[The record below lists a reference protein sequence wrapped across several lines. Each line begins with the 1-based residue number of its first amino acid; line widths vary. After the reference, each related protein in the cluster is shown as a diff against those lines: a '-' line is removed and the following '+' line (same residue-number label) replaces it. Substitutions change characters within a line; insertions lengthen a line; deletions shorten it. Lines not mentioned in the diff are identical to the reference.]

1 MIVSFRGFGL
11 SDARVF
17 YADNEARRMKV
28 ILVTAAHIQLYHA
41 RLEIE
46 QWVDQDP
53 AYNELSACQSR
64 TITGLRL
71 CLSQNIACF
80 HSSSML
86 PFVFRSLVR
95 CI

>member
-1 MIVSFRGFGL
+1 MIVSFRGFGPW
-11 SDARVF
+11 DTRAF
-17 YADNEARRMKV
+17 YADNEARRMNV

-71 CLSQNIACF
+71 YMSRNIACF
-80 HSSSML
+80 HASFML
-86 PFVFRSLVR
+86 PVLYSGP
-95 CI
+95 

>member
-11 SDARVF
+11 SDTRAF
-17 YADNEARRMKV
+17 YADNEARRMNV

-71 CLSQNIACF
+71 YMSRNIACF
-80 HSSSML
+80 HASFML
-86 PFVFRSLVR
+86 PVLYSGP
-95 CI
+95 

>member
-1 MIVSFRGFGL
+1 MIVSFNGL
-11 SDARVF
+11 GYPDIGVF
-17 YADNEARRMKV
+17 DVCNTERRMNV

-71 CLSQNIACF
+71 YMSRNIACF
-80 HSSSML
+80 HASFML
-86 PFVFRSLVR
+86 PVLYSGP
-95 CI
+95 